1 MSRLLT
7 LTALIPWIMIHSDF
21 QIFLKYLKRTVLATL
36 QLLLLWVVTW
46 MFFLHLTVRS
56 FFLSPKVCFSVPV
69 SLLFQLEQF
78 FVLLSSPPTKYFA
91 VNSSFAN
98 ITRFT
103 CCRTFWLLSF
113 YWKLWNTWLKKFNDC
128 IDGSSFINLEH
139 LETKKLNS
147 LVSWISFESIF
158 CFYSILFFLHT
169 SFRSV
174 LSENY
179 FIELQPL

>member
-1 MSRLLT
+1 
-7 LTALIPWIMIHSDF
+7 
-21 QIFLKYLKRTVLATL
+21 
-36 QLLLLWVVTW
+36 

-139 LETKKLNS
+139 LETKSSTHSSAEILS
-147 LVSWISFESIF
+147 SQYFVSIPFYFFFTLRSDQF
-158 CFYSILFFLHT
+158 CLKIILLSCSRFNFLT
-169 SFRSV
+169 RRWM
-174 LSENY
+174 
-179 FIELQPL
+179 